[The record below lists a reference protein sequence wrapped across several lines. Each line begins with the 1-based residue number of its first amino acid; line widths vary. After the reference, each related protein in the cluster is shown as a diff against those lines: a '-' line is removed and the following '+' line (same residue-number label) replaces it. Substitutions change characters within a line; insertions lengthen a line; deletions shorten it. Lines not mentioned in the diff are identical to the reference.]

1 LLLLDTAFI
10 PSIQN
15 GLFGGFIQPEMRM
28 KSQHYVGTC
37 VKIFDMT
44 GLGFSAFARIKVLT
58 AIATVDDLNY
68 PEKTDV
74 YYIVN
79 APYVFSACWKVCSH
93 LIIATSITVLFLLSV
108 FLDCIYV
115 CSEMEPL
122 DASGSPPQIPFFFIN
137 SLNPYVTFQV
147 YDVFAGSQTNV
158 TR

>member
-1 LLLLDTAFI
+1 
-10 PSIQN
+10 
-15 GLFGGFIQPEMRM
+15 M

-108 FLDCIYV
+108 FLDCNYV

-122 DASGSPPQIPFFFIN
+122 DVSGSPPQIPF
-137 SLNPYVTFQV
+137 L
-147 YDVFAGSQTNV
+147 
-158 TR
+158 